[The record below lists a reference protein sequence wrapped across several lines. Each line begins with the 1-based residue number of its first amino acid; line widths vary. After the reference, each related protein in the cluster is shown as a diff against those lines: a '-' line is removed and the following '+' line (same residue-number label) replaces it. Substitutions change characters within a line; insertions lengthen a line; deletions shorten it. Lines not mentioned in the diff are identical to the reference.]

1 MVSQRKTS
9 ENLGLVQ
16 ESQMELMKYKA
27 LSENLEKKIA
37 DLKTLESQILSQ
49 KNSQIQKLSS
59 DYSLVETFSK
69 NLNQKTGTPI
79 PHPP

>member
-27 LSENLEKKIA
+27 LSENLEEKIA

-69 NLNQKTGTPI
+69 NLNQKTGTPK
-79 PHPP
+79 PHPQ